1 MKALEKVIKDAV
13 AADKCKRGVKEVLQ
27 SVKGTKLIIV
37 SKSID
42 SADRAK
48 LEEQAKTANVAVYEY
63 SGTSV
68 QLGKLCNKPFRITA
82 VGIKSGT
89 AAEIEAIMS
98 EKGAAATVTKT

>member
-13 AADKCKRGVKEVLQ
+13 AADKYKSGFKEVLQ

-63 SGTSV
+63 PGTSV

-82 VGIKSGT
+82 IALKSGT
-89 AAEIEAIMS
+89 AAEIDAIMS
-98 EKGAAATVTKT
+98 EKGTAAK